1 MSEQSE
7 PDVIDKALGAF
18 DHVLDIFH
26 DRVLRPIFIAG
37 RAIAFGFIVLMMTL
51 VLVIA
56 GVVGLI
62 RLFNVYLFAGH
73 EWASY
78 AISGLLLLGVG
89 LRIWRRRR
97 PLPLRK

>member
-1 MSEQSE
+1 MSEQPE
-7 PDVIDKALGAF
+7 HDVIDKVLGAF

-26 DRVLRPIFIAG
+26 DRVLRPIFIVG
-37 RAIAFGFIVLMMTL
+37 RTIAFGFIVLMMVL
-51 VLVIA
+51 VLAVV

-78 AISGLLLLGVG
+78 AIIGVLSLGAGLL
-89 LRIWRRRR
+89 IWRRRR
-97 PLPLRK
+97 PLNLRK